1 MKISLNWLRKYLDI
15 DIPVDSIVKGL
26 TDLGIEVESVEN
38 QAEKL
43 KYFVI
48 GKVIERKKHPNADKL
63 SVCKVDAGTGEIL
76 NIVCGAPNVD
86 TGQTVCVALVGAVIP
101 NGGFEIKK
109 AKLRGEVSE
118 GMICSA
124 KELNLGDDHS
134 GIMVLDTKLP
144 IGTPFADYL
153 GQSDV
158 IIEISITPNRGDLLS
173 HLGIARELG
182 ALIKSRAKDPELK
195 YDASGKEINSKIKVE
210 IVDSKGCLRYCGAMV
225 ENITVGESPEWL
237 KNFLL
242 SVDLRPI
249 NNIVDVT
256 NFVMMECGQPLHA
269 FDYERISGKKIVIKD
284 AEGVKKFTTLD
295 GKERELRNDVLLIC
309 DAEKPVALAGIMG
322 GANSEIS
329 NSTRSVFIESAYFD
343 PVRTRKSSKYLGLQT
358 DSSYRFERG
367 VDIDRTEWA
376 CKRAADLIAELSG
389 GKVVSGFIDEYPE
402 KIEKLKVGL
411 RIPLLNRIAGSEF
424 SEERVKELLGSIDI
438 NYQSNE
444 KDSLIF
450 EIPQARREDLYREID
465 LVEEVIRLNGYDSIT
480 VPDHD
485 NIYLDVRDYADRDY
499 DTALNY
505 ENYLVNRGFKETIT
519 NSLIDEDDAKLFTE
533 NYVNLLNP
541 SGKAMST
548 LRPNLMIG
556 GLQTVRHNFHH
567 GAQSLKMYETGSV
580 FTYDDTVNGGSKKIL
595 ENRNKLLI
603 MAGNS
608 DLDFYGEKGRE
619 FDIYDMKGELE
630 MLFGKFNIEINKL
643 NDYYY
648 GDYFDCRIE
657 YFNSNVLIASIVKF
671 SKGFLKKF
679 DIERSVILCEI
690 C

>member
-1 MKISLNWLRKYLDI
+1 MKISLNWLRRYLDI
-15 DIPVDSIVKGL
+15 NMPVDSIVKGL

-43 KYFVI
+43 RNFVI

-86 TGQTVCVALVGAVIP
+86 LGQTVCVALVGAVVP

-124 KELNLGDDHS
+124 KELNLGDDHT

-144 IGTPFADYL
+144 IGTPFAEYL
-153 GQSDV
+153 GQSDA

-182 ALIKSRAKDPELK
+182 ALVKKTAVDPEVK
-195 YDASGKEINSKIKVE
+195 YDASGKEIASKINVE
-210 IVDSKGCLRYCGAMV
+210 IVDTKGCLRYCGAMV
-225 ENITVGESPEWL
+225 EGVTVRESPEWL
-237 KNFLL
+237 KNFLT
-242 SVDLRPI
+242 SIDLRPI
-249 NNIVDVT
+249 NNIVDAT

-269 FDYERISGKKIVIKD
+269 FDYDRIGGKKIIIKD
-284 AEGVKKFTTLD
+284 AKGIKKFTTLD
-295 GKERELRNDVLLIC
+295 GKERELRNDILLIC
-309 DAEKPVALAGIMG
+309 DGEKPVALAGVMG

-329 NSTRSVFIESAYFD
+329 ESTKIVFIESAYFD
-343 PVRTRKSSKYLGLQT
+343 PVLTRRTSKYLGLQT

-367 VDIDRTEWA
+367 IDIDRTEWA
-376 CKRAADLIAELSG
+376 CKRAAELIAELSG
-389 GKVVSGFIDEYPE
+389 GKVVPGFVDEYPARLE
-402 KIEKLKVGL
+402 KVKVGL
-411 RIPLLNRIAGSEF
+411 RISHLNKIAGSDF
-424 SEERVKELLGSIDI
+424 SEEKVKELLGSIDI
-438 NYQSNE
+438 VYSGN
-444 KDSLIF
+444 KDNSLIF

-465 LVEEVIRLNGYDSIT
+465 LIEEVIRLNGYEAIT
-480 VPDHD
+480 EPDHD
-485 NIYLDVRDYADRDY
+485 NIYLDVRDFAGRDY

-505 ENYLVNRGFKETIT
+505 ENYLVSRGFKESIT

-533 NYVNLLNP
+533 NYVTLLNP
-541 SGKAMST
+541 SGKAMSV

-556 GLQTVRHNFHH
+556 ALHTIRHNFHH
-567 GAQSLKMYETGSV
+567 GAQSLKMYETGNV
-580 FTYDDTVNGGSKKIL
+580 FSYDDTVNGGAKRIL
-595 ENRNKLLI
+595 ENRSKLLI
-603 MAGNS
+603 NAGNC
-608 DLDFYGEKGRE
+608 DLDFHSEKERE

-657 YFNSNVLIASIVKF
+657 YFNNDVLIASIVKF

-679 DIERSVILCEI
+679 DIERSVIVCEI
-690 C
+690 Y